1 MISQPVYKKLVELAT
16 SRGVTDYTTVA
27 RMIGLDME
35 SPADRNAISLILDE
49 INLYE
54 HENNRPML
62 SSVVIRQDINLPG
75 DGYFDCAR
83 RLEYRVNDP
92 VVFWANELIKVHN
105 YWAK

>member
-1 MISQPVYKKLVELAT
+1 MVNQLIYKKLKEIAT
-16 SRGVTDYTTVA
+16 SKGVIDYTTVA
-27 RMIGLDME
+27 RIVGLDME
-35 SPADRNAISLILDE
+35 LPADRNTISLILDE

-75 DGYFDCAR
+75 DGYFNCAR
-83 RLEYRVNDP
+83 RFGYQVNDP
-92 VVFWANELIKVHN
+92 VVFWANELIKVHK